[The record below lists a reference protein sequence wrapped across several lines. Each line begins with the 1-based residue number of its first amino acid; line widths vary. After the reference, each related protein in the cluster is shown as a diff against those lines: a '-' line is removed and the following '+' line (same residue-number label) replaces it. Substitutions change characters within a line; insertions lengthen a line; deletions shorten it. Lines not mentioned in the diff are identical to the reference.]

1 MAIRASLVSRL
12 NPDVF
17 DENYERWKTDPL
29 SVDTEWGMFFEGYEL
44 GQARLDD
51 LAATADTKSNGHGA
65 APASPASNG
74 HGPAPARFLAANEQW
89 QAKVDNLV
97 YTYRS
102 LGHSI
107 AQLDPLGGERHPQPL
122 LELKSLG
129 FTEEDLDRQVY
140 SPFFLGGTEM
150 PLHEMI
156 EELRTIYSGPIG
168 AEFMHIHHTPV
179 RNWLRDRLD
188 NWPEL
193 SNYKP
198 RRKARILRRLL
209 EAETFERFLH
219 ERFKG
224 QKRFSLE
231 GGEALM
237 VALDTLYQRSERH
250 QVHEIV
256 MGMAHR
262 GRLNVLT
269 NFLHKPFSKLFAEF
283 SENFIPDSVY
293 GNGDVKYHLGYRTVR
308 RTKAGG
314 WEVMISLAANPSHL
328 EAVDPVVEGMARA
341 RQRILLDTEKRKKV
355 LPVLVHGDA
364 AFAGQGIVGEVF
376 NFSQLPG
383 YRTGGTVH
391 IIVNN
396 QIGFTTLPADARS
409 SEYATDVAKMIDAP
423 IFHVNGEH
431 PEAVAYVTSLA
442 YDFRQKFGRDVVV
455 DIYCFRRHGHNEGDE
470 PMFTQPDLYLKIQ
483 NHPSAA
489 KVYEE
494 ALIKGGHI
502 TADELEH
509 INASIKEKL
518 EDAFAEAKKSEEKR
532 AADQKNQ
539 PLSAFLDSTAVF
551 QPPYTHQ
558 TVDTRI
564 TRERLG
570 MIVDGLTKPPVN
582 VEVLP
587 KIKRLVLD
595 QRRKDYESGGPYD
608 WGFGEALAIGSLLVE
623 GTAVRLSGQD
633 SRRGTFSHRHSA
645 IYDVNTRERYFPLK
659 NLSKDQGTFCVYNS
673 PLSEASVLGF
683 DYGYSIEFPQML
695 CMWEAQFG
703 DFVNGAQVIIDQF
716 IASAE
721 SKWQQ
726 PTGLVLLLPHGY
738 DGQGPEHS
746 SARLERFL
754 QLCAEDNMQVCNL
767 TTPAQYFHMLR
778 RQMKRAFRKPMIL
791 MTPKALLRHP
801 DAVSREADFTD
812 GQFHEVMKDP
822 AAPAPEGV
830 SRVIFCSG
838 KVYYDLAK
846 ERESRHSAGQ
856 PTGAAIIRLEQLY
869 PLHKEALKEIAA
881 QYPKAEKF
889 VWCQEEHSNMG
900 AWTYIEPEFRA
911 LFGREIFYAGRDR
924 SATTAVGF
932 LALHRAEQKDLL
944 NRAFGI

>member
-1 MAIRASLVSRL
+1 MAIRASLASRL
-12 NPDVF
+12 NPEVF

-29 SVDTEWGMFFEGYEL
+29 SVEADWAMFFEGYEL
-44 GQARLDD
+44 GQAP
-51 LAATADTKSNGHGA
+51 ATAGSNGHAATTA
-65 APASPASNG
+65 APAASNG
-74 HGPAPARFLAANEQW
+74 HGPAPATGKGARFLAASEQW

-97 YTYRS
+97 YMYRA
-102 LGHSI
+102 LGHTI
-107 AQLDPLGGERHPQPL
+107 AQLDPLGGERHRQPL
-122 LELKSLG
+122 LELKALG
-129 FTEEDLDRQVY
+129 FTEADLERQAS

-150 PLHEMI
+150 SLGEMI

-168 AEFMHIHHTPV
+168 AEFMHIHQTPV
-179 RNWLRDRLD
+179 RNWLRDHID
-188 NWPEL
+188 PWPEL

-231 GGEALM
+231 GGESLM

-250 QVHEIV
+250 DVHEIV

-308 RTKAGG
+308 RAKAGS
-314 WEVMISLAANPSHL
+314 WEVMITLAANPSHL

-341 RQRILLDTEKRKKV
+341 RQRILSDTDKRRKV

-364 AFAGQGIVGEVF
+364 AFAGQGIVSEVF

-423 IFHVNGEH
+423 IFHVNGES
-431 PEAVAYVTSLA
+431 PEAVAYVTALA
-442 YDFRQKFGRDVVV
+442 FDFRQKFGRDVVV

-470 PMFTQPDLYLKIQ
+470 PMFTQPNLYEKIQ
-483 NHPSAA
+483 KHPSAA
-489 KVYEE
+489 KVYQD
-494 ALIKGGHI
+494 ALLAGGHI
-502 TADELEH
+502 TPTEVEE
-509 INASIKEKL
+509 INASIKNKL
-518 EDAFAEAKKSEEKR
+518 EDAFAEAKKAEEKR
-532 AADQKNQ
+532 LETQKSL

-558 TVDTRI
+558 PVDTRV
-564 TRERLG
+564 TRERLAQ
-570 MIVDGLTKPPVN
+570 IVDGLTKMPRE
-582 VEVLP
+582 VEPLD

-595 QRRKDYESGGPYD
+595 GRRKMYEAGGPYD

-645 IYDVNTRERYFPLK
+645 IYDVKTRERYFPLK
-659 NLSKDQGTFCVYNS
+659 NLAKDQGTFCVYNS

-683 DYGYSIEFPQML
+683 DYGYSIEYPQML

-726 PTGLVLLLPHGY
+726 PSGLVLLLPHGY

-754 QLCAEDNMQVCNL
+754 QLCAEDNMQVANL
-767 TTPAQYFHMLR
+767 TTPAQLFHMLR
-778 RQMKRAFRKPMIL
+778 RQMKRAFRKPLVL

-801 DAVSREADFTD
+801 DAVSREADFTE
-812 GQFHEVMKDP
+812 GQFHEVLKDP
-822 AAPAPEGV
+822 ANPAPESV
-830 SRVIFCSG
+830 ERIIFCTG

-846 ERESRHSAGQ
+846 ERESRHAAGGA
-856 PTGAAIIRLEQLY
+856 TGAAIVRLEQIY
-869 PLHKEALKEIAA
+869 PLHKEAVKEVVAS
-881 QYPKAEKF
+881 YPKAQKII
-889 VWCQEEHSNMG
+889 WCQEEHSNMG
-900 AWTYIEPEFRA
+900 AWSFVEPEFRA
-911 LFGREIFYAGRDR
+911 LLGREITYIGRDR
-924 SATTAVGF
+924 SASPAVGF
-932 LALHRAEQKDLL
+932 LALHRVEQKDML
-944 NRAFGI
+944 NRAFES